1 MKSQPMTA
9 ANASL
14 INCHSCGLLTKVKN
28 KLAIDCPRC
37 SARIHF
43 RKPNSVTRTWAFLI
57 AAYVLYVP
65 ANLMPIM
72 IVTQLGDVTPDTILS
87 GVIHLFITGSWPIA
101 LVVFVA
107 SIFVPILKLL
117 VFTYLVIS
125 VQIKS
130 QWRPK
135 DRTRLY
141 RMSEA
146 IGRWSMVDIFVVSL
160 MVALVKVQGIA
171 EIHAGPGAIAF
182 GAVVVLTILAAM
194 TFDPRMVWDG
204 AENTDE

>member
-1 MKSQPMTA
+1 
-9 ANASL
+9 
-14 INCHSCGLLTKVKN
+14 
-28 KLAIDCPRC
+28 
-37 SARIHF
+37 
-43 RKPNSVTRTWAFLI
+43 
-57 AAYVLYVP
+57 
-65 ANLMPIM
+65 MPIM

>member
-1 MKSQPMTA
+1 MNPKPMTA

-14 INCHSCGLLTKVKN
+14 MNCHSCGLLTKVTRES
-28 KLAIDCPRC
+28 AIHCTRC
-37 SARIHF
+37 SAKIHF
-43 RKPNSVTRTWAFLI
+43 RKPNSVSRTWAFLI
-57 AAYVLYVP
+57 AAYVLYIP

-72 IVTQLGDVTPDTILS
+72 IVTRLGKVTPDTILS
-87 GVIHLFITGSWPIA
+87 GVIHLFMSGSWPLA
-101 LVVFVA
+101 LIVFVA
-107 SIFVPILKLL
+107 SIFVPILKLV

-125 VQIKS
+125 VQLKS

-135 DRTRLY
+135 DRTKLY
-141 RMSEA
+141 RLSEV

-171 EIHAGPGAIAF
+171 EIHAGPGAVAF

-204 AENTDE
+204 MEKFDE